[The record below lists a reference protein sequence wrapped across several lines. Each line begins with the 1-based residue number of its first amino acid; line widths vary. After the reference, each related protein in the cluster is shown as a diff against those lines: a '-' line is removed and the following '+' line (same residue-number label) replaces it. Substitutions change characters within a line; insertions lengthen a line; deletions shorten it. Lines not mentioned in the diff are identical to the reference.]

1 MTLQNLE
8 LLYQLK
14 INYILSREYQTLFQV
29 IKDFLSNLKLRSLAF
44 SFQKVYYFKG
54 DLEIAQ
60 KT

>member
-29 IKDFLSNLKLRSLAF
+29 IKDFLSNLRLKSLAF
-44 SFQKVYYFKG
+44 SFQKVYCG
-54 DLEIAQ
+54 
-60 KT
+60 